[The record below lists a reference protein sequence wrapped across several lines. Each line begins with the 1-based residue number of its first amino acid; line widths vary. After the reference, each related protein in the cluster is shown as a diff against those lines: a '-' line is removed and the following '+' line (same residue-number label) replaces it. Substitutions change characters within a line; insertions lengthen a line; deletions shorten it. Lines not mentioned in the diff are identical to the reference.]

1 MKKRRIPV
9 FVLTLFLA
17 FGVFMAHAAEPRG
30 VRLDTERYALLI
42 GNADYEKQSALKNPI
57 NDVRDM
63 AAALKSL
70 DFHVVK
76 MENARQREIED
87 AVQKMGDLL
96 RKGGEGTVGLF
107 YFAGHGVQSENQNYL
122 IPIGANIEKETDI
135 RYMAVNANWVLESMS
150 HNSESLNIVILDA
163 CRSKYPFTRQF
174 RDLSRSMGL
183 APMTSELM
191 SGALVAFATS
201 PGKVSS
207 DGDGRNGIFTKY
219 LLKHIRKPGM
229 GIEDILKQVRIDVA
243 KETGKEQIPWS
254 HSSLLGE
261 FYFIPPQAPPT
272 AAKQYG
278 PVPVPANDSAAAKP
292 QTPVPAPNTPRIVKQ
307 DSRYVAY
314 ENGTVVDSKT
324 GLMWTQRDNGEN
336 LNWRNAKK
344 QCENLRI
351 GGYTDWRLPTLSEL
365 KTLFSPDSPSVQ
377 KCNQKYPIYLTK
389 MIDLSCGS
397 IWAADTRESAAAFFN
412 FTSGNE
418 LWYYQTADMA
428 RTLAV
433 RPHTASVAAAGR

>member
-1 MKKRRIPV
+1 MEKRRTQ
-9 FVLTLFLA
+9 VLILALIFA
-17 FGVFMAHAAEPRG
+17 FGVSPAQAAEPRG
-30 VRLDTERYALLI
+30 VRVNTERYALLI
-42 GNADYEKQSALKNPI
+42 GNANYEKQSALKNPI

-63 AAALKSL
+63 AAALKDL

-76 MENARQREIED
+76 MENARQREMED
-87 AVQKMGDLL
+87 AVQKIGDLL

-107 YFAGHGVQSENQNYL
+107 YFAGHGVQSDNQNYL

-150 HNSESLNIVILDA
+150 QNSESLNIVILDA

-183 APMTSELM
+183 APMSSELM
-191 SGALVAFATS
+191 SGALVAFSTS
-201 PGKVSS
+201 PGNVAS

-219 LLKHIRKPGM
+219 LLRHIREPGM

-261 FYFIPPQAPPT
+261 FYFIPPQ
-272 AAKQYG
+272 
-278 PVPVPANDSAAAKP
+278 NSP
-292 QTPVPAPNTPRIVKQ
+292 QIATQSSPAPLPPSPAKNAPRIVKR
-307 DSRYVAY
+307 DSRYTAY
-314 ENGTVVDSKT
+314 ENGTVTDSKT

-344 QCENLRI
+344 LCENLRI
-351 GGYTDWRLPTLSEL
+351 GGYTDWRMPTVTEL

-377 KCNQKYPIYLTK
+377 KCNQKYPVYLTK
-389 MIDLSCGS
+389 IIDLSCGS

-412 FTSGNE
+412 FTTGNE

-428 RTLAV
+428 RSLAV
-433 RPHTASVAAAGR
+433 RPHNASVAVSDR